1 MSSETSIREAVIL
14 AGGRGTR
21 LRPVV
26 DDVPKPMAPIN
37 ERPFLEYQLD
47 YLIAQG
53 ITRVILS
60 VGYLR
65 HKVEQHFGTQYGA
78 LAVEYAVEETPLGTG
93 GGLLQAA
100 ALSRLEQP
108 LLVLN
113 GDTWFP
119 VALAEMAEVHR
130 RHHAD
135 VTIALREADA
145 AGRYAGIIL
154 DNKNRIVKFSSSG
167 EEQSRW
173 INGGVYLISPA
184 VLLKWQADAGKRLSL
199 ECDLLE
205 AGIANGMSCY
215 GYASEAP
222 FIDIGVPED
231 YVRAASVIT
240 TD

>member
-1 MSSETSIREAVIL
+1 MSSEPSIREAVIL
-14 AGGRGTR
+14 AGGLGTR

-26 DDVPKPMAPIN
+26 DDLPKPMAPIN

-53 ITRVILS
+53 IERVILS

-65 HKVEQHFGTQYGA
+65 HKIERHFGPRYGA
-78 LAVEYAVEETPLGTG
+78 LAIEYAVEARPLGTG
-93 GGLLQAA
+93 GGLLQAVE
-100 ALSRLEQP
+100 LCCCEQP
-108 LLVLN
+108 VLVLN

-119 VALAEMAEVHR
+119 VALAEMAEIHR
-130 RHHAD
+130 RHHAG

-154 DNKNRIVKFSSSG
+154 DDNNRIVKFSSSG
-167 EEQSRW
+167 EERSRW

-184 VLLKWQADAGKRLSL
+184 VLLKWQTDAGKRLSL

-215 GYASEAP
+215 GCASEAP

-231 YVRAASVIT
+231 YVRAASVIIT
-240 TD
+240 G